1 MPDNKE
7 QGFSQPPEG
16 KRARKIDLKEA
27 KNKTK
32 DFGDLEAKDLTK
44 EKSIDEKADEIV
56 ASLWEAGR
64 SRDPKGLKIF
74 DDPKLSPNRVA
85 QIFLDTK
92 PFIIENL
99 KKGAEF
105 VGYTNG
111 GIILSWFKDGKV
123 STEINPVFLK
133 ADVKDLLN
141 PKARLVLRNKQLEI
155 NESRINEAA
164 KAQLTLIASYLKET
178 NQVDKRLSTSQI
190 EKSDCGQEIM
200 ELIKDG
206 YKNSI
211 PYVFLPEPNGFVL
224 KNYFSFG
231 GLPDQHFDL
240 RTFDKNLN
248 YPKESAEQKTDK
260 YINEV
265 ILPYLQGQRPNL
277 SKADMLKSFLVSEEV
292 KPILL
297 AGFEAGKKYEF
308 QQSPMKF
315 TLKSGIFGFSDQ
327 EFDLSKYDENLNIKK
342 PTDLAGNT
350 KSLKEIDNETM
361 EERYE
366 VHLRKTD
373 EMRLKI
379 KEIQET
385 EFAEEKN
392 AYDEMMVGAHMPH
405 FDDIK
410 NQMESLAAKNP
421 EVASLNEKVA
431 PIFDYLKNEIDS
443 GEYST
448 PESKYALMDQTKQ
461 FFAEAGVDTLFEAL
475 YHSEDPEI
483 KAALELYGD
492 FAEAFP
498 SSLGIEKHSHQ
509 HGSHGGGSHE
519 VQSHG
524 EGHVSHEQE
533 NYETPDGTRLDDDSN
548 L

>member
-1 MPDNKE
+1 MSDNKE

-16 KRARKIDLKEA
+16 KKARKVDLKEA
-27 KNKTK
+27 KAKTK
-32 DFGDLEAKDLTK
+32 DFGDLEAQDLTK

-64 SRDPKGLKIF
+64 SRDSKGLKLF

-133 ADVKDLLN
+133 ADVKDLLS

-155 NESRINEAA
+155 NESRVNEAA

-277 SKADMLKSFLVSEEV
+277 SKADMLKSFLVREEV
-292 KPILL
+292 QPILL

-327 EFDLSKYDENLNIKK
+327 EFDLSKYDENLNIKN
-342 PTDLAGNT
+342 PADLVKEV
-350 KSLKEIDNETM
+350 KSDKEIHDMTTEEKQ
-361 EERYE
+361 EERIQKAHE
-366 VHLRKTD
+366 EQR
-373 EMRLKI
+373 KI
-379 KEIQET
+379 KEIQKT
-385 EFAEEKN
+385 EFPEESAILHEMKYKN
-392 AYDEMMVGAHMPH
+392 NRNGELPNTDE
-405 FDDIK
+405 ITT
-410 NQMESLAAKNP
+410 QLESLAAKDPAVSN
-421 EVASLNEKVA
+421 LNEKVA
-431 PIFDYLKNEIDS
+431 PIFNYLRNEIAS
-443 GEYST
+443 GEYTT
-448 PESKYALMDQTKQ
+448 PEIKYALMDKTKQ
-461 FFAEAGVDTLFEAL
+461 FFAEAGVDTLI
-475 YHSEDPEI
+475 EDLHKSGDPKT
-483 KAALELYGD
+483 KAALELYSD
-492 FAEAFP
+492 FAESFS
-498 SSLGIEKHSHQ
+498 SSLGIEEHSHQ
-509 HGSHGGGSHE
+509 HGA
-519 VQSHG
+519 HG
-524 EGHVSHEQE
+524 EGHGSHEHE